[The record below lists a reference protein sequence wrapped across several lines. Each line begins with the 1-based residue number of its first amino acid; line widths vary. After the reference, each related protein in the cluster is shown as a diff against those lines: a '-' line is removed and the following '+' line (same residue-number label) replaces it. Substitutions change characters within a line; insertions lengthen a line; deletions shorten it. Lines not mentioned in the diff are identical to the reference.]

1 MTIYTVNSKQ
11 LTDNFAVLQTLE
23 NAEFEIGQSITV
35 DDVGG
40 DFDGE
45 FVIYDLPEY
54 YYIGTDDSGFPMFNP
69 NIALPNQVMY
79 MCTGD
84 AVVRAPATG
93 TITYELLCTWISDA
107 DLLAYLGVEIDE
119 ESDDYVLLEQSVLA
133 ANAFCFRRRSESNY
147 FDQLDTSPGGDV
159 TLGTLMYGAALWR
172 SRGSLENAFAS
183 FDTMG
188 QAPQQSLTPIV
199 KQLLGINRPSV
210 A

>member
-1 MTIYTVNSKQ
+1 MTIYNVTSKQ
-11 LTDNFAVLQTLE
+11 LANDFAVLQTLE

-79 MCTGD
+79 MCIGD
-84 AVVRAPATG
+84 AVIRAPATG
-93 TITYELLCTWISDA
+93 TITYELLCTWIADA
-107 DLLAYLGVEIDE
+107 DLLAYLGVQIDE
-119 ESDDYVLLEQSVLA
+119 ETDDYVLLQQSVWA
-133 ANAFCFRRRSESNY
+133 ANAFCYRRRSESNY
-147 FDQLDTSPGGDV
+147 YDQLDTSPGGDA

>member
-1 MTIYTVNSKQ
+1 MTIYNVTSKQ
-11 LTDNFAVLQTLE
+11 LTNDFAVLQTLE

-69 NIALPNQVMY
+69 NLPLKNQVMY

-93 TITYELLCTWISDA
+93 TITYELLCTWIADA

-119 ESDDYVLLEQSVLA
+119 ESDDYVLLQQSVLA
-133 ANAFCFRRRSESNY
+133 SNAFCYRRRSESNY
-147 FDQLDTSPGGDV
+147 FDQLDTSPGGDA
-159 TLGTLMYGAALWR
+159 TLGVLMYGAALWR

>member
-1 MTIYTVNSKQ
+1 MTIYNVKSKQ
-11 LTDNFAVLQTLE
+11 LTNNFAVLQTLE
-23 NAEFEIGQSITV
+23 NAEFELGQTITV

-40 DFDGE
+40 AFDGE
-45 FVIYDLPEY
+45 FIIYDLPEY
-54 YYIGTDDSGFPMFNP
+54 YYIGTSDSGFPMFDP
-69 NIALPNQVMY
+69 NISLANQVMY
-79 MCTGD
+79 MCTGN
-84 AVVRAPATG
+84 AVTRAPAAG
-93 TITYELLCTWISDA
+93 TITWELLCTWIADA
-107 DLLAYLGVEIDE
+107 DLLAYLGVQIDE
-119 ESDDYVLLEQSVLA
+119 ESDDYILLQQSVLA

-147 FDQLDTSPGGDV
+147 YDQLDTSPGGDA

>member
-1 MTIYTVNSKQ
+1 MTIYNVSSKQ
-11 LTDNFAVLQTLE
+11 LANNFAVLQTLE
-23 NAEFEIGQSITV
+23 NAEFEVGQTITV
-35 DDVGG
+35 ASVGG
-40 DFDGE
+40 AFDGT
-45 FVIYDLPEY
+45 FIIYDLPEY
-54 YYIGTDDSGFPMFNP
+54 YYIGTGPAGFPMFNP
-69 NIALPNQVMY
+69 NIQLPNQVMF

-84 AVVRAPATG
+84 AVERAPSAG
-93 TITYELLCTWISDA
+93 TITYELLCTWIADA
-107 DLLAYLGVEIDE
+107 DLLAYLGVSIDE
-119 ESDDYVLLEQSVLA
+119 DTDDYVLLQQSVLA
-133 ANAFCFRRRSESNY
+133 ANAFCYRRRSESNY
-147 FDQLDTSPGGDV
+147 FDQLDTSPGGDA

>member
-93 TITYELLCTWISDA
+93 TITYELICTWIDDA
-107 DLLAYLGVEIDE
+107 GLLAYLGVEIDE
-119 ESDDYVLLEQSVLA
+119 ESDDYVLLQQSVLA
-133 ANAFCFRRRSESNY
+133 SNAFCYRRRSESNY
-147 FDQLDTSPGGDV
+147 FDQLDTSPGSDV